1 VTPIFVVKAF
11 DKQMLVDDVF
21 YQNGMLVDVSGQVRT
36 DGLAPKR
43 AIDVHSG
50 SVSVGKERSL
60 VANHQPAILPIC
72 IEIRNRA
79 CG

>member
-1 VTPIFVVKAF
+1 
-11 DKQMLVDDVF
+11 MLVDDVF

-60 VANHQPAILPIC
+60 WPTINPQFSRSVSKLE
-72 IEIRNRA
+72 IERADNRRSDN
-79 CG
+79 GTL